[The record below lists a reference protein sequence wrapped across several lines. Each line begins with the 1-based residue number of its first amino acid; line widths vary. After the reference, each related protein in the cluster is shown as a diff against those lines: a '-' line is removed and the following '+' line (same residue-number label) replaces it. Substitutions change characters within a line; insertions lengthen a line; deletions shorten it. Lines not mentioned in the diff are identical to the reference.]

1 MKSLEKLDDKAVTEL
16 CEDYAA
22 YTRVN
27 ISEEH
32 GQVVTQM
39 AAIEEQISTF
49 SEMLTDIQA
58 NKYGIGYL
66 HTELNEPQRIFFS
79 VILKDILPK
88 IATQFESLK
97 PSFTKIDR
105 MEELIARINA
115 DFDVIEKQLE
125 DAENTIVEGTLK
137 NVLKMPLNLFNKQLS
152 VTEVQIVGAS
162 TSKPSFSPH
171 SIFKT
176 EDYFTN

>member
-1 MKSLEKLDDKAVTEL
+1 MVYNTSMGMRIFTIRLPGWCEHYLSVNTSTETPRYSDPSGVILIEMSLMEEPMKSLEKLDDKAMTEL

-58 NKYGIGYL
+58 NKYGIG
-66 HTELNEPQRIFFS
+66 HTRNVMNLNEYFS
-79 VILKDILPK
+79 V
-88 IATQFESLK
+88 
-97 PSFTKIDR
+97 SF
-105 MEELIARINA
+105 
-115 DFDVIEKQLE
+115 
-125 DAENTIVEGTLK
+125 
-137 NVLKMPLNLFNKQLS
+137 
-152 VTEVQIVGAS
+152 
-162 TSKPSFSPH
+162 
-171 SIFKT
+171 
-176 EDYFTN
+176 

>member
-1 MKSLEKLDDKAVTEL
+1 MTIFSDVVNIRLFSTSVNSIWPLVMISTMVPVIIMNIIKCRIRSQLQLTIGVPSSTLSVNTPTETKTPSPRYSDTRGVILIEMSVMEEQMKSLEKLDDKVVTEL

-58 NKYGIGYL
+58 NKYGSDT
-66 HTELNEPQRIFFS
+66 H
-79 VILKDILPK
+79 
-88 IATQFESLK
+88 
-97 PSFTKIDR
+97 
-105 MEELIARINA
+105 
-115 DFDVIEKQLE
+115 
-125 DAENTIVEGTLK
+125 
-137 NVLKMPLNLFNKQLS
+137 
-152 VTEVQIVGAS
+152 
-162 TSKPSFSPH
+162 
-171 SIFKT
+171 KT
-176 EDYFTN
+176 

>member
-58 NKYGIGYL
+58 NKYGY
-66 HTELNEPQRIFFS
+66 TQNVMNLNEYFS
-79 VILKDILPK
+79 V
-88 IATQFESLK
+88 S
-97 PSFTKIDR
+97 
-105 MEELIARINA
+105 
-115 DFDVIEKQLE
+115 
-125 DAENTIVEGTLK
+125 
-137 NVLKMPLNLFNKQLS
+137 
-152 VTEVQIVGAS
+152 
-162 TSKPSFSPH
+162 
-171 SIFKT
+171 
-176 EDYFTN
+176 Y

>member
-1 MKSLEKLDDKAVTEL
+1 MKSLEKLDDKVVTEL

-58 NKYGIGYL
+58 NKYGY
-66 HTELNEPQRIFFS
+66 TQNVMNLNEYFS
-79 VILKDILPK
+79 V
-88 IATQFESLK
+88 
-97 PSFTKIDR
+97 SF
-105 MEELIARINA
+105 
-115 DFDVIEKQLE
+115 
-125 DAENTIVEGTLK
+125 
-137 NVLKMPLNLFNKQLS
+137 
-152 VTEVQIVGAS
+152 
-162 TSKPSFSPH
+162 
-171 SIFKT
+171 
-176 EDYFTN
+176 

>member
-1 MKSLEKLDDKAVTEL
+1 MTIFSDVVNIRLFSTSVNSIWPLVMISNMVPVIIMNIVKCRIRSQLQLTIGVPSSTLSVNTPTETKTPSPRYSDTRGVILIEMSVMEEQMKSLEKLDDKVVTEL

-58 NKYGIGYL
+58 NKYGSDT
-66 HTELNEPQRIFFS
+66 H
-79 VILKDILPK
+79 
-88 IATQFESLK
+88 
-97 PSFTKIDR
+97 
-105 MEELIARINA
+105 
-115 DFDVIEKQLE
+115 
-125 DAENTIVEGTLK
+125 
-137 NVLKMPLNLFNKQLS
+137 
-152 VTEVQIVGAS
+152 
-162 TSKPSFSPH
+162 
-171 SIFKT
+171 KT
-176 EDYFTN
+176 

>member
-1 MKSLEKLDDKAVTEL
+1 MTIFSDVVNIRLFSTSVNSIWPLVMISTMVPVIIMNIVKCRIRSQLQLTIGVPSSTQSVNTPTETKTPSPRYSDTRGVILIEMSVMEEQMKSLEKLDDKVVTEL

-58 NKYGIGYL
+58 NKYGSDT
-66 HTELNEPQRIFFS
+66 H
-79 VILKDILPK
+79 
-88 IATQFESLK
+88 
-97 PSFTKIDR
+97 
-105 MEELIARINA
+105 
-115 DFDVIEKQLE
+115 
-125 DAENTIVEGTLK
+125 
-137 NVLKMPLNLFNKQLS
+137 
-152 VTEVQIVGAS
+152 
-162 TSKPSFSPH
+162 
-171 SIFKT
+171 KT
-176 EDYFTN
+176 

>member
-1 MKSLEKLDDKAVTEL
+1 MSYSLSAAADHRSPLPQSPTPTLSVNTSTETPRYSDPSGVILIEMSLMEEPMKSLEKLDDKAVTEL

-58 NKYGIGYL
+58 NKYGIGQ
-66 HTELNEPQRIFFS
+66 TRNVMNLNEYFS
-79 VILKDILPK
+79 V
-88 IATQFESLK
+88 
-97 PSFTKIDR
+97 SF
-105 MEELIARINA
+105 
-115 DFDVIEKQLE
+115 
-125 DAENTIVEGTLK
+125 
-137 NVLKMPLNLFNKQLS
+137 
-152 VTEVQIVGAS
+152 
-162 TSKPSFSPH
+162 
-171 SIFKT
+171 
-176 EDYFTN
+176 

>member
-1 MKSLEKLDDKAVTEL
+1 MPRKAPNFSDTIGVILSEMSPIEEPMKSLEKLDDKVVTEL

-58 NKYGIGYL
+58 NKYGSDT
-66 HTELNEPQRIFFS
+66 H
-79 VILKDILPK
+79 
-88 IATQFESLK
+88 
-97 PSFTKIDR
+97 
-105 MEELIARINA
+105 
-115 DFDVIEKQLE
+115 
-125 DAENTIVEGTLK
+125 
-137 NVLKMPLNLFNKQLS
+137 
-152 VTEVQIVGAS
+152 
-162 TSKPSFSPH
+162 
-171 SIFKT
+171 KT
-176 EDYFTN
+176 

>member
-1 MKSLEKLDDKAVTEL
+1 MSVMEDSMKSVEKLDDKLVREL

-32 GQVVTQM
+32 GQVVTQI

-58 NKYGIGYL
+58 NKYGIGYT
-66 HTELNEPQRIFFS
+66 HKRNEPSREFFS

-88 IATQFESLK
+88 ITTQFESLK

-152 VTEVQIVGAS
+152 VTEVG
-162 TSKPSFSPH
+162 
-171 SIFKT
+171 
-176 EDYFTN
+176 N

>member
-1 MKSLEKLDDKAVTEL
+1 MTIFSDVVNIRLFSTSVNSIWPLVMISTMVPVIIMNIIKCRIRLPLQLTIGVPSSTLSVNTPTETKTPSPRYSDTRGVILIEMSVMEEQMKSLEKLDDKVVTEL

-58 NKYGIGYL
+58 NKYGSDT
-66 HTELNEPQRIFFS
+66 H
-79 VILKDILPK
+79 
-88 IATQFESLK
+88 
-97 PSFTKIDR
+97 
-105 MEELIARINA
+105 
-115 DFDVIEKQLE
+115 
-125 DAENTIVEGTLK
+125 
-137 NVLKMPLNLFNKQLS
+137 
-152 VTEVQIVGAS
+152 
-162 TSKPSFSPH
+162 
-171 SIFKT
+171 KT
-176 EDYFTN
+176 